1 MIRGVAAVIVSIILA
16 SSAQQSHAMA
26 NPVGPPLPLGPL
38 GLEWKIEQNPEIAQ
52 YVARR
57 GYPDWAELV
66 EIDADLPLDT
76 HEVHLYYL
84 RLNREVVFTR
94 AEMLGRRD
102 IGLRL
107 YERPLEP
114 AKRAMI
120 EEWYVTH
127 DPSRSAK
134 RAAMRADAAADRAE
148 RAAADAERAADDV
161 EDAAERTERVANRM
175 EQSFYH
181 HLRK

>member
-16 SSAQQSHAMA
+16 SSAPSHAMA

-38 GLEWKIEQNPEIAQ
+38 GLEWKLEQNPEIAT

-57 GYPDWAELV
+57 GYPDWAEIV
-66 EIDADLPLDT
+66 EVDADLPLDT

-107 YERPLEP
+107 YERTLEQS
-114 AKRAMI
+114 KRVMI

-127 DPSRSAK
+127 DPYRRAE
-134 RAAMRADAAADRAE
+134 RAAMRADAAAARAE
-148 RAAADAERAADDV
+148 RAADGIEDVADRA
-161 EDAAERTERVANRM
+161 ERVASRM
-175 EQSFYH
+175 ERTFFDR
-181 HLRK
+181 LRK